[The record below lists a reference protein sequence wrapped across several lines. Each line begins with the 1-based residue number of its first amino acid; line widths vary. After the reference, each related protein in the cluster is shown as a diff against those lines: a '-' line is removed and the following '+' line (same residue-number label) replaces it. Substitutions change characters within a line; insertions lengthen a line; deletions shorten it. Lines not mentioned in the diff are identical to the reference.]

1 MFRVLMILKRGCYK
15 LTSFKAWLLSIRYQT
30 WPFQLLLQFASA
42 KHQTRYLSL
51 INFWSSVATCISMSY
66 IHIAKLSVI
75 ESSRWHQ
82 RHVLRSKTWKRQSF
96 PHPSPPYS
104 TSVVHTHRNLVHCY
118 VNNTSNYN
126 DEVEQVPSVYKVVL
140 RKEN

>member
-1 MFRVLMILKRGCYK
+1 MKE
-15 LTSFKAWLLSIRYQT
+15 
-30 WPFQLLLQFASA
+30 
-42 KHQTRYLSL
+42 
-51 INFWSSVATCISMSY
+51 
-66 IHIAKLSVI
+66 AKL
-75 ESSRWHQ
+75 
-82 RHVLRSKTWKRQSF
+82 
-96 PHPSPPYS
+96 PPPPPPYS

>member
-1 MFRVLMILKRGCYK
+1 MKEAEL
-15 LTSFKAWLLSIRYQT
+15 
-30 WPFQLLLQFASA
+30 P
-42 KHQTRYLSL
+42 
-51 INFWSSVATCISMSY
+51 
-66 IHIAKLSVI
+66 
-75 ESSRWHQ
+75 
-82 RHVLRSKTWKRQSF
+82 
-96 PHPSPPYS
+96 PPPPPPPYS